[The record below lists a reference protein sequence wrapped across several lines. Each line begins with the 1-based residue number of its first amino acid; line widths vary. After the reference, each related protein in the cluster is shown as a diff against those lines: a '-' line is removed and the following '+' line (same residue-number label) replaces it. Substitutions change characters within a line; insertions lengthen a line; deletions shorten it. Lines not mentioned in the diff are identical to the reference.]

1 MKEWLLERGGGEGT
15 GLGREV
21 GGGVGAGAKR
31 GVKEWLLERRG
42 GVGTGVGREVGGG
55 VGTGVGWRRGVEVG
69 KKEVGVVS
77 SIVRRPASSVPP
89 RLVARRYP
97 DL

>member
-1 MKEWLLERGGGEGT
+1 MLER
-15 GLGREV
+15 
-21 GGGVGAGAKR
+21 GGGVGAGVGRGR
-31 GVKEWLLERRG
+31 GVGGREGKEWLLERRG

-77 SIVRRPASSVPP
+77 SVVRRPASSVPP

>member
-1 MKEWLLERGGGEGT
+1 M
-15 GLGREV
+15 
-21 GGGVGAGAKR
+21 
-31 GVKEWLLERRG
+31 
-42 GVGTGVGREVGGG
+42 GREVGGG